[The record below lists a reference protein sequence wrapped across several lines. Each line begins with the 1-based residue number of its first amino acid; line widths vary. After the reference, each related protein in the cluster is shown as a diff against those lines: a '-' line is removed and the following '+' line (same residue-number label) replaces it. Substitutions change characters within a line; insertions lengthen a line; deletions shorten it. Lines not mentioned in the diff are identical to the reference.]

1 MSYFICGCFCL
12 LWCIWYIFDIS
23 VWLVRFVVIY
33 LSPFCGCM
41 VRFVVIYLSP
51 FVVGQVC
58 CDISVSILWLVR
70 LAVIYL
76 SPLCGWS
83 GLLWYISPFCGWSGL
98 LWYICLHFV
107 VGQVGCD
114 ISVSLSDW
122 SFLLSLVCY
131 DISFFFLIGQ
141 VLAVF
146 TEVGIN
152 PTLYFLVFGESL
164 LNGEFNTLLWLELI
178 ILIDN

>member
-1 MSYFICGCFCL
+1 MIISIILNILFSIMSYFICGCFCL

-51 FVVGQVC
+51 F
-58 CDISVSILWLVR
+58 
-70 LAVIYL
+70 
-76 SPLCGWS
+76 CGWS
-83 GLLWYISPFCGWSGL
+83 GW
-98 LWYICLHFV
+98 LWYICLHCV

-114 ISVSLSDW
+114 ISVTLSDW

>member
-1 MSYFICGCFCL
+1 MIISIIRNILFSIMSYFICGCFCL

-33 LSPFCGCM
+33 LSPFCG
-41 VRFVVIYLSP
+41 
-51 FVVGQVC
+51 
-58 CDISVSILWLVR
+58 
-70 LAVIYL
+70 
-76 SPLCGWS
+76 
-83 GLLWYISPFCGWSGL
+83 WSGL
-98 LWYICLHFV
+98 LWYICLHCV

-114 ISVSLSDW
+114 LSVSLSDW